1 MALIICSIFVPII
14 TIKICP
20 KEEKILILSNFYSI
34 NPSKWPKLY
43 NIVRKGRNF
52 AQFWSHCSCSRH
64 QKLSNWPQ
72 CPTYNKQITRVCLN
86 LDTNAWLFDFPVKL
100 AAILFKQQRRHLLL
114 MAIFLGAKKLNEF
127 QFGDFYCLS
136 LLLFCHL
143 LPVIVLIDFRSNSFG
158 KNLLKMRSSLCWC
171 CKTFF
176 GGNVENVDRFPLKP
190 KQEE

>member
-136 LLLFCHL
+136 LLLF
-143 LPVIVLIDFRSNSFG
+143 LPSFARYRF
-158 KNLLKMRSSLCWC
+158 N
-171 CKTFF
+171 
-176 GGNVENVDRFPLKP
+176 RFPVKFFRKKICSKWEAVYADVVKLFL
-190 KQEE
+190 EEMWKM